1 MVNEVALYN
10 PSNWVIALIARMQLL
25 RHNFRAKE
33 LFFKKI
39 PQARINENA
48 TSAILRIQ
56 EKGIDFQ
63 GKKVLKRI
71 FTDFFECP

>member
-1 MVNEVALYN
+1 MK
-10 PSNWVIALIARMQLL
+10 SNFL

-33 LFFKKI
+33 LFSKKI

-63 GKKVLKRI
+63 GKRVLKWI
-71 FTDFFECP
+71 FTDFLGMSVNVSVENN